1 MISVISLWAP
11 PVLACRCLRWAPL
24 TVDYTSSRLLCPW
37 REIETVWDSS
47 PDLLLPGDI
56 QELYIHLV
64 GVIRERY
71 QKIKLYSALGI
82 ITSRMCKEIE
92 VKKGEYFGLKNN
104 MLISKSA
111 AKWNEAEKKKREK
124 IWTGKSNL
132 LINQKKCSQRKVSPK
147 MRFLWDILLGLWR

>member
-1 MISVISLWAP
+1 MRWTKHSLRREKKKNKGWLVYNWRGGGGDIEKKTMISVISLWAP

-37 REIETVWDSS
+37 REIETDWDSS

-111 AKWNEAEKKKREK
+111 AKWNVAEKKKREK
-124 IWTGKSNL
+124 N
-132 LINQKKCSQRKVSPK
+132 V
-147 MRFLWDILLGLWR
+147 